1 MALTR
6 LSAAQARV
14 LCLHY
19 YSNALTFNFSE
30 DPNEVTHHL
39 NIYICFNV
47 IFGSSSRR
55 FIAKIR

>member
-19 YSNALTFNFSE
+19 YSNALSFNFSE
-30 DPNEVTHHL
+30 DPNEVTHL
-39 NIYICFNV
+39 FNIYYSMM
-47 IFGSSSRR
+47 IFLVLLQGGLSRR
-55 FIAKIR
+55 

>member
-39 NIYICFNV
+39 NIHASMIYLV
-47 IFGSSSRR
+47 LLQGGLSRR
-55 FIAKIR
+55 

>member
-30 DPNEVTHHL
+30 DPNEVTHHS
-39 NIYICFNV
+39 NIYYSM
-47 IFGSSSRR
+47 IFLVLLQGGLSRR
-55 FIAKIR
+55 